1 MIKFFRQSYAIQYV
15 VIALM
20 AIALWIPAFLSGQAI
35 TGLES
40 PVTPL
45 FNLVNRLL
53 GFSVIAQYAFA
64 FLLIV
69 LEALLFN
76 AVLINNQIT
85 GKVGTMAAFVFVLLM
100 SLTCTQ
106 TQFYPFALATLFIV
120 LMLKAFFEVHLSPNP
135 EMSLLNAGLLIAL
148 ASMCY
153 FPAILLVV
161 WAIIVLPMARKGSFR
176 LALIPLLGFLAVY
189 FLYFVG
195 VFLFG
200 NLKTV
205 GQEYLGY
212 FVSFHLTV
220 AGFNYKIIILLSLLI
235 LSAVFLLFGGNKAN
249 LEKSVAVRTKISMM
263 VVMLVFAVFLLFI
276 GGNPLM
282 HGLLFLVLSV
292 LFAYAFSYMGNTGWA
307 NLLLTMFLIL
317 VFVNHYYFK
326 TL

>member
-1 MIKFFRQSYAIQYV
+1 
-15 VIALM
+15 
-20 AIALWIPAFLSGQAI
+20 
-35 TGLES
+35 
-40 PVTPL
+40 
-45 FNLVNRLL
+45 
-53 GFSVIAQYAFA
+53 
-64 FLLIV
+64 
-69 LEALLFN
+69 
-76 AVLINNQIT
+76 
-85 GKVGTMAAFVFVLLM
+85 MAAFVFVLLM

>member
-20 AIALWIPAFLSGQAI
+20 AIALWVPAFLSGQAI

-76 AVLINNQIT
+76 AVLVNNQIT

-161 WAIIVLPMARKGSFR
+161 WAIIVLPMARKGSLR

-307 NLLLTMFLIL
+307 NLLLTLFLIL

>member
-15 VIALM
+15 VIALL

-53 GFSVIAQYAFA
+53 GFSAIAQYVFA

-69 LEALLFN
+69 FEALLFN
-76 AVLINNQIT
+76 AVLVNNQIT

-106 TQFYPFALATLFIV
+106 TQFYPFALATLFII
-120 LMLKAFFEVHLSPNP
+120 LMLKASFEVHLSPKP
-135 EMSLLNAGLLIAL
+135 EISLLNAGLLIAL

-161 WAIIVLPMARKGSFR
+161 WSIIVLPMARKGSFR
-176 LALIPLLGFLAVY
+176 LALIPILGFLAVY

-200 NLKTV
+200 DFKTV
-205 GQEYLGY
+205 GQEYINY
-212 FVSFHLTV
+212 FASFRLTV
-220 AGFNYKIIILLSLLI
+220 AGFNYKIITLLSVLFVA
-235 LSAVFLLFGGNKAN
+235 AVFLLFGGNKAN
-249 LEKSVAVRTKISMM
+249 LEKSVAVRSKISMM
-263 VVMLVFAVFLLFI
+263 VVMLVFAVFLLFV

-282 HGLLFLVLSV
+282 HGLLFFVLSV
-292 LFAYAFSYMGNTGWA
+292 LFAYAFSFMGNTGWA
-307 NLLLTMFLIL
+307 NLLLTLFLIL
-317 VFVNHYYFK
+317 VIVNHYYFK

>member
-53 GFSVIAQYAFA
+53 GFSAIAQYAFA

-161 WAIIVLPMARKGSFR
+161 WSIIVLPMARKGSFR

-205 GQEYLGY
+205 GQEYLSY
-212 FVSFHLTV
+212 FASFHLTV

-292 LFAYAFSYMGNTGWA
+292 IFAYAFSYMGNTGWA
-307 NLLLTMFLIL
+307 NLLLTLFLIL

>member
-76 AVLINNQIT
+76 AVLVNNQIT

-161 WAIIVLPMARKGSFR
+161 WSIIVLPMARKGSFR

-212 FVSFHLTV
+212 FGSFHLTGS
-220 AGFNYKIIILLSLLI
+220 GFSYKIIILLSLLI
-235 LSAVFLLFGGNKAN
+235 VSAVFLLFGGNKAN

-307 NLLLTMFLIL
+307 NLLLTLFLIL

>member
-307 NLLLTMFLIL
+307 NLLLTLFLIL

>member
-53 GFSVIAQYAFA
+53 GFSAIAQYAFA

-161 WAIIVLPMARKGSFR
+161 WSIIVLPMARKGSFR
-176 LALIPLLGFLAVY
+176 LALI
-189 FLYFVG
+189 
-195 VFLFG
+195 
-200 NLKTV
+200 KTV

-212 FVSFHLTV
+212 FASFHLTV
-220 AGFNYKIIILLSLLI
+220 SGFNYKIIILLSLLI

-307 NLLLTMFLIL
+307 NLLLTLFLIL

>member
-307 NLLLTMFLIL
+307 NLLLTLFLVL

>member
-53 GFSVIAQYAFA
+53 GFSAIAQYAFA

-205 GQEYLGY
+205 GQEYLSY
-212 FVSFHLTV
+212 FASFHLTV

-292 LFAYAFSYMGNTGWA
+292 IFAYAFSYMGNTGWA
-307 NLLLTMFLIL
+307 NLLLTLFLIL

>member
-76 AVLINNQIT
+76 AVLVNNQIT

-307 NLLLTMFLIL
+307 NLLLTLFLIL

>member
-249 LEKSVAVRTKISMM
+249 LEKSVAVRSKISMM

-307 NLLLTMFLIL
+307 NLLLTLFLIL

>member
-76 AVLINNQIT
+76 AVLVNNQIT

-161 WAIIVLPMARKGSFR
+161 WSIIVLPMARKGSFR

-212 FVSFHLTV
+212 FGSFHLTV
-220 AGFNYKIIILLSLLI
+220 SGFSYKIIILLSLLI
-235 LSAVFLLFGGNKAN
+235 VSAVFLLFGGNKAN

-307 NLLLTMFLIL
+307 NLLLTLFLIL

>member
-76 AVLINNQIT
+76 AVLVNNQIT

-220 AGFNYKIIILLSLLI
+220 SGFSYKIIILLSLLI

-307 NLLLTMFLIL
+307 NLLLTLFLIL

>member
-20 AIALWIPAFLSGQAI
+20 AIALWVPAFLSGQAI

-161 WAIIVLPMARKGSFR
+161 WSIIVLPMARKGSFR

-205 GQEYLGY
+205 GQEYLSY
-212 FVSFHLTV
+212 FASFHLTV

-307 NLLLTMFLIL
+307 NLLLTLFLIL

>member
-161 WAIIVLPMARKGSFR
+161 WSIIVLPMARKGSFR

-205 GQEYLGY
+205 GQEYLSY
-212 FVSFHLTV
+212 FASFHLTV

-307 NLLLTMFLIL
+307 NLLLTLFLIL

>member
-53 GFSVIAQYAFA
+53 GFSAIAQYAFA

-76 AVLINNQIT
+76 AVLVNNQIT

-161 WAIIVLPMARKGSFR
+161 WAIIVLPMARKGSLR

-212 FVSFHLTV
+212 FASFHLTV
-220 AGFNYKIIILLSLLI
+220 SGFNYKIIILLSLLI

>member
-20 AIALWIPAFLSGQAI
+20 AIALWVPAFLSGRAI

-45 FNLVNRLL
+45 YNLVNRLL
-53 GFSVIAQYAFA
+53 SFSAIAQYAFA

-106 TQFYPFALATLFIV
+106 TQFYPFALATLFII
-120 LMLKAFFEVHLSPNP
+120 LMLKSFFEVHLSPKP

-161 WAIIVLPMARKGSFR
+161 WSIIVLPMARKGSFR
-176 LALIPLLGFLAVY
+176 LALISLLGFLAVY

-200 NLKTV
+200 NFKVV

-212 FVSFHLTV
+212 FASFHLTV

-235 LSAVFLLFGGNKAN
+235 VAAVILLFGGNKAN

-282 HGLLFLVLSV
+282 HGLFFLVLSV
-292 LFAYAFSYMGNTGWA
+292 LFAYTFSYMGNTGWA
-307 NLLLTMFLIL
+307 NLLLTLFLVL
-317 VFVNHYYFK
+317 VFANHFYFK
-326 TL
+326 IL

>member
-20 AIALWIPAFLSGQAI
+20 AIALWVPAFLSGQAI

-53 GFSVIAQYAFA
+53 GFSAIAQYAFA

-76 AVLINNQIT
+76 AVLVNNQIT

-161 WAIIVLPMARKGSFR
+161 WSIIVLPMARKGSFR

-205 GQEYLGY
+205 GQEYLSY
-212 FVSFHLTV
+212 FASFHLTV

-292 LFAYAFSYMGNTGWA
+292 IFAYAFSYMGNTGWA
-307 NLLLTMFLIL
+307 NLLLTLFLIL